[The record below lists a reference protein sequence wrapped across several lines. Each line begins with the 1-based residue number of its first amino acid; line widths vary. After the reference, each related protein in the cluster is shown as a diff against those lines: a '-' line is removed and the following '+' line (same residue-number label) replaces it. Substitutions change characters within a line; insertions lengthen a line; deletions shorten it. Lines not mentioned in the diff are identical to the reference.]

1 MDQRNEN
8 ESTKAVL
15 LIILLC
21 IKEIYSSGPKIEC
34 NMKSNEA
41 VCTCGEEYKWGEY
54 GGDRFGVGL
63 FEESIWKH
71 GADPSTSSNKGFKL
85 ITYQGCSSTALIR
98 INLDKK
104 YPDLD
109 TIQFRNT
116 APVKIYFSGS
126 LTRGSL
132 TILFE
137 NIHGSAERHL
147 AAGSVVLRG
156 FLDYCA
162 RPCGNQYPDLRDQ
175 KVVPPGLEKSTCNP
189 CTENSFLHLKFK
201 NVDHVMFHKFWLG
214 SLDEGLSGGPVVKA
228 EDVQTFRIE
237 DGSMRQVWNAGID
250 AGGCWEGYRE
260 VRCQDLFS
268 PKETHKSSLTI
279 LLTIFIPVTLILA
292 SLVVILPLGLHFRRR
307 NQNRGIPVETA
318 EMETLA

>member
-1 MDQRNEN
+1 MNRLKL
-8 ESTKAVL
+8 SS
-15 LIILLC
+15 LIILLY

-237 DGSMRQVWNAGID
+237 DGSMRQVRNAGID
-250 AGGCWEGYRE
+250 AAGCWEGYME
-260 VRCQDLFS
+260 VSCQDLFS
-268 PKETHKSSLTI
+268 SKDNTSPSPDK
-279 LLTIFIPVTLILA
+279 LLFVA
-292 SLVVILPLGLHFRRR
+292 LGLSIIVPIGLLGVALYVRRR
-307 NQNRGIPVETA
+307 NENRGIPVETA
-318 EMETLA
+318 EMEPMS